1 MEVGKDKE
9 DLILKGKVKVQW
21 GKRMV
26 DLLDNNGNLN
36 VSNILKQIPSSDEIQ
51 KSGIYLTEDNEVI
64 LCINGIK
71 VKLAG
76 QILEN

>member
-36 VSNILKQIPSSDEIQ
+36 VSNILKQIPSSDEI
-51 KSGIYLTEDNEVI
+51 
-64 LCINGIK
+64 
-71 VKLAG
+71 
-76 QILEN
+76 